1 MSSKIN
7 VILLLICLSS
17 SVFSADALTEKQLD
31 KQFNEVTS
39 MAEASI
45 NDRGTYL
52 VVTLPKTNEFVAF
65 TKVSHPAHPGILR
78 IRIFEENG
86 ELKFSSAGKWGENEK
101 EFLKFQN
108 ETNQRFIE
116 YFKNTQQVA
125 PRDAANAA
133 HP

>member
-17 SVFSADALTEKQLD
+17 SVFAADALTEKQLD

-86 ELKFSSAGKWGENEK
+86 ELKFTSAGKWGENEK

-116 YFKNTQQVA
+116 YFKKSQQGA

-133 HP
+133 RP